1 MSSTPAFSV
10 RAVACLVSLGVLAY
24 GTRELASHQHLHM
37 VYLALTALGV
47 VAGAFFTSTWS
58 LKA

>member
-10 RAVACLVSLGVLAY
+10 RAFACLVSLGILTY
-24 GTRELASHQHLHM
+24 GTRGLASHQHLHI

-47 VAGAFFTSTWS
+47 VTGALFTATWS
-58 LKA
+58 LKT

>member
-10 RAVACLVSLGVLAY
+10 RTFACLVSLGVLTY
-24 GTRELASHQHLHM
+24 GTRGLASHQHLHI

-47 VAGAFFTSTWS
+47 VTGALFTGTWS